1 MALTNLEVSTLSPD
15 PEAWCNI
22 GQLAPCF
29 NPLVGSYALEMGLEI
44 GSTNY
49 HDVRNAMVM
58 LIDPAGYSGTM
69 SLSAQ
74 VIDGGEEADTVDG
87 IWISNDGVTWYS
99 ILQDWG
105 ASIVPDNEWTATGE
119 LSLTGTPVNVNQP
132 FYVAFCQEDNFPY
145 MDLDGIGIDEIKVPG
160 DPFSVNLG
168 PVALPSGGSVGLPWA
183 EGFEFF
189 QGQVPPY
196 MTTNSFVTSTLQP
209 DPEGFCNVGQL
220 ATCVEPFSGLQNL
233 EMGLIQGATL
243 HDGRQILVMAVDGS
257 NYTGSKTISW
267 IGKNYGEE
275 ADSVDGAWVSDDGIA
290 WYEIKQGWTSTV
302 GEWEYSGVLS
312 YDKTGVNTD
321 GLFYIAFCQQE
332 DGEFITDNDG
342 YSIDEISIPAA
353 PFLEADQLTG
363 GLYTTLRIDSGNP
376 NRLCKFLASRT
387 GGGPTNVQNIT
398 LSLSQPIIQLA
409 DVQTDASGSAVFTTI
424 VPAALSGQQIW
435 LQAVIVTPGAGLVSN
450 SYSTTI
456 N

>member
-145 MDLDGIGIDEIKVPG
+145 MDLDGIGKG
-160 DPFSVNLG
+160 D
-168 PVALPSGGSVGLPWA
+168 
-183 EGFEFF
+183 
-189 QGQVPPY
+189 
-196 MTTNSFVTSTLQP
+196 
-209 DPEGFCNVGQL
+209 
-220 ATCVEPFSGLQNL
+220 
-233 EMGLIQGATL
+233 
-243 HDGRQILVMAVDGS
+243 
-257 NYTGSKTISW
+257 
-267 IGKNYGEE
+267 
-275 ADSVDGAWVSDDGIA
+275 
-290 WYEIKQGWTSTV
+290 
-302 GEWEYSGVLS
+302 
-312 YDKTGVNTD
+312 
-321 GLFYIAFCQQE
+321 
-332 DGEFITDNDG
+332 
-342 YSIDEISIPAA
+342 
-353 PFLEADQLTG
+353 
-363 GLYTTLRIDSGNP
+363 
-376 NRLCKFLASRT
+376 
-387 GGGPTNVQNIT
+387 
-398 LSLSQPIIQLA
+398 
-409 DVQTDASGSAVFTTI
+409 
-424 VPAALSGQQIW
+424 
-435 LQAVIVTPGAGLVSN
+435 
-450 SYSTTI
+450 
-456 N
+456 